1 MSLPIIQQQQLLLQL
16 AVDSKIITIILLES
30 LLCPAIYSDRTEL
43 KMQILLNEIYYHFP
57 VTIYVC

>member
-1 MSLPIIQQQQLLLQL
+1 MSLPIIQQQQLLQL

-57 VTIYVC
+57 VTTYVC